1 MHARFLAF
9 AALLLLGACL
19 SLERQSGEGFLMDL
33 PSVPAAPRENPAH
46 GMLTVYLPTAEATL
60 DTRRVAIIRPDG
72 ASDYYAG
79 ARWADFLP
87 LVVRDSL
94 VQSLSHRRLVQTV
107 AGDEERAA
115 GPYRLHVA
123 IEDFQ
128 AQYERLG
135 QAPIIR
141 IHLRATLEDARRP
154 SQAKQYDVMAR
165 QQAVSDALPAIQ
177 TAFRSAFETAQRDL
191 MAQLSSA
198 VK

>member
-1 MHARFLAF
+1 MRARFLAVT
-9 AALLLLGACL
+9 ALLLLGACL
-19 SLERQSGEGFLMDL
+19 SLERQGGEGFLMDL
-33 PSVPAAPRENPAH
+33 PSVPAAPRENPAR
-46 GMLTVYLPTAEATL
+46 GMFTVYLPTAEATL

-107 AGDEERAA
+107 VTDEQRTA
-115 GPYRLHVA
+115 GPYRLHVG

-128 AQYERLG
+128 AHYERLG
-135 QAPIIR
+135 DAPVIR

-154 SQAKQYDVMAR
+154 AQAKQYDVMAR
-165 QQAVSDALPAIQ
+165 QKAVSDTLPAIQ
-177 TAFRSAFETAQRDL
+177 AAFRSAFETAQRDL
-191 MAQLSSA
+191 MSQLA
-198 VK
+198 TTVK